1 MIMAR
6 NTMACDIRNW
16 LRCNMVSLRNRV
28 SSQQNV
34 GYRTLC
40 HILFTQ
46 PIAMQRSKTYLI
58 RQAISNLSTGIG
70 KGRHGVG
77 AGEGLNLSSR
87 HIHDTFRQ
95 GVPPVPVPPV
105 GGVSRRYDSSP
116 SHQKSLNRFLAK
128 SISRGAVTEVI
139 QGESAGRIGSRFRR
153 ISESAQPATSPG
165 D

>member
-1 MIMAR
+1 MIMAQ

-16 LRCNMVSLRNRV
+16 LRCNIVSLRNRL

-46 PIAMQRSKTYLI
+46 PIAMQRSKTHLI

-70 KGRHGVG
+70 MGRHGGGV
-77 AGEGLNLSSR
+77 GEGLNLSSR
-87 HIHDTFRQ
+87 HILDTFRV
-95 GVPPVPVPPV
+95 GGAGAALPPD

-116 SHQKSLNRFLAK
+116 SHQKIVESKA
-128 SISRGAVTEVI
+128 ISRGAVTEVI
-139 QGESAGRIGSRFRR
+139 QGESAGRIGSRLRR